1 MCHND
6 YRSSDRIVKQK
17 NVLELD
23 SNTTLLAQLE
33 VISKQLSTYT
43 LPASVSHVQTL
54 RCDFCEEWHANGKCV
69 PEGASAKVQNA
80 KF

>member
-6 YRSSDRIVKQK
+6 HGSSDQIVKQK

-43 LPASVSHVQTL
+43 LIHYAKN
-54 RCDFCEEWHANGKCV
+54 DF
-69 PEGASAKVQNA
+69 
-80 KF
+80 